1 MSNCNIIVSACLYRQ
16 KSIKA
21 NMVEQIV
28 KSHVIFMVYLKKVKY
43 HILILSALAFIL
55 IKS

>member
-43 HILILSALAFIL
+43 HIFILSALAFIL